1 MVTFRLPKRLTKEIV
16 SILILLFIG
25 NLIGFIMAPSRLGDP
40 RVWLSNSA
48 FSIIFGY
55 PMMQLSSFLMRK
67 FGNRITWD
75 VSPVK
80 RIAVTLGVVII
91 VAIIVTLLLNYVFII
106 RINGG
111 SGGEFFKTTLSLLVL
126 QILIVI
132 YVFSLFTALEFFK
145 MWKEGLIKQETLQR
159 KALEMQLET
168 LKNQVNPH
176 FLFNSLNT
184 LTTLVHKDP
193 DMAEK
198 LIINLSDSYRYILEQ
213 RDKKLVSLAVE
224 TEFVDN
230 YLALQ
235 QTRFGG
241 NLIVKKELPASDDLF
256 VIPLSVQMLVENAI
270 KHNVITSDSP
280 LTLELF
286 VEGDF
291 LVVRNNLQVKTT
303 VVSGKVGLENIRQQ
317 YALIS
322 GKEPEI
328 VRSASHFTVKIPL
341 IKNQNPAV

>member
-1 MVTFRLPKRLTKEIV
+1 MFTSGLPKRLKKELV
-16 SILILLFIG
+16 SILILVFIG
-25 NLIGFIMAPSRLGDP
+25 NLIGFIMAPSKLGDP
-40 RVWLSNSA
+40 RVWLSNTA
-48 FSIIFGY
+48 FSIVFGY

-91 VAIIVTLLLNYVFII
+91 AAIIVTLLLNYVFII
-106 RINGG
+106 RIQGG
-111 SGGEFFKTTLSLLVL
+111 STGEFFKTTLSLLIL
-126 QILIVI
+126 QILIVV

-145 MWKEGLIKQETLQR
+145 MWKEGLIRQETLQR
-159 KALEMQLET
+159 KALELQLEA

-213 RDKKLVSLAVE
+213 RDKKIVPLTVE
-224 TEFVDN
+224 TEFVEN

-235 QTRFGG
+235 QTRFGE
-241 NLIVKKELPASDDLF
+241 NLIVKTNTGSDDVY

-270 KHNVITSDSP
+270 KHNVISSGSP
-280 LTLELF
+280 LTLEIF
-286 VEGDF
+286 IDGDF
-291 LVVRNNLQVKTT
+291 LAVRNNLQVKTT
-303 VVSGKVGLENIRQQ
+303 VVSGKVGLENIKQQ
-317 YALIS
+317 YVLVS

-328 VRSASHFTVKIPL
+328 IKSDTHFTVKLPL
-341 IKNQNPAV
+341 VKIQNSTV